1 MSRLVVDK
9 VLISNVNKFFRLAN
23 TLVAISIYAVSR
35 VSAIRDKDKSTTLRC
50 VDRQCV
56 YVISFCTDR
65 RYLRDFHSRETS
77 SRVTDTPRKSRD
89 QCTHFEVPK

>member
-23 TLVAISIYAVSR
+23 TPVAILIYAASR
-35 VSAIRDKDKSTTLRC
+35 VGAIRDKDKSTLRC

-56 YVISFCTDR
+56 YIISFYTDR
-65 RYLRDFHSRETS
+65 LYLRDFHSRETS
-77 SRVTDTPRKSRD
+77 SRATDTPRKSRD